1 MSTIQIQD
9 TVRHVDRSHSQMGTI
24 HKWICQPV
32 ASLDYNRKGV
42 QSEAENEFWPQKIQD
57 YLRGGGRKR
66 VCVQGKPGASQTWL
80 TNCPAAQRWQLSWR
94 SNQVTSRGRVVSGP
108 NPQKRRHKTLS
119 VLGFPAVASPASRA
133 GLVGW
138 WVVGRGRREPV
149 SLSSSTQI

>member
-1 MSTIQIQD
+1 MSTEATARWEPFINEY
-9 TVRHVDRSHSQMGTI
+9 
-24 HKWICQPV
+24 
-32 ASLDYNRKGV
+32 ASPLQASITTEKVSRAKLKMNFGLK
-42 QSEAENEFWPQKIQD
+42 KIQD

-138 WVVGRGRREPV
+138 LVVGRGRREPV